1 MAQENSITGI
11 GWKFPPLF
19 DVNEGTTET
28 VSGEEEIL
36 ESLQV
41 LMGTLKGERVMK
53 PEFGSDIS
61 LRIFDNMTPAAQS
74 AIRTSISQAI
84 LMYEP
89 RINLNEVQLDT
100 SSIADGIVNINID
113 FTVRK
118 TNSRMNIVFPY
129 FMNEGNQ
136 IADHLKGGVQMNG
149 GK

>member
-19 DVNEGTTET
+19 DVHEGTTET

-74 AIRTSISQAI
+74 AIRRSISQAI

>member
-1 MAQENSITGI
+1 MAKENSITGI

-19 DVNEGTTET
+19 DVTEGTTHT

-53 PEFGSDIS
+53 PQFGSDIS
-61 LRIFDNMTPAAQS
+61 LRMFDNMTPAAQS
-74 AIRTSISQAI
+74 GIRRSISEAI

-129 FMNEGNQ
+129 FMNEANP